1 MKNKDSRI
9 RPKHFLLVLIG
20 LCLILIIVSTVSS
33 TVNNGVRNV
42 INTVLMPMQRGLN
55 QVGGFLSGE
64 IESVAELKRVQD
76 ENTALQEEVEFLRA
90 ENTQYQLQLAELEQ
104 YRELLDMK

>member
-42 INTVLMPMQRGLN
+42 INTVLMPMPVSYTHLD
-55 QVGGFLSGE
+55 VY
-64 IESVAELKRVQD
+64 KR
-76 ENTALQEEVEFLRA
+76 
-90 ENTQYQLQLAELEQ
+90 QLLP
-104 YRELLDMK
+104 RWS

>member
-42 INTVLMPMQRGLN
+42 IN
-55 QVGGFLSGE
+55 
-64 IESVAELKRVQD
+64 RVSSD
-76 ENTALQEEVEFLRA
+76 LV
-90 ENTQYQLQLAELEQ
+90 
-104 YRELLDMK
+104 

>member
-42 INTVLMPMQRGLN
+42 INTVLMPMAARPEPGRRFSVRRDRIGRG
-55 QVGGFLSGE
+55 
-64 IESVAELKRVQD
+64 AEAG
-76 ENTALQEEVEFLRA
+76 TG
-90 ENTQYQLQLAELEQ
+90 
-104 YRELLDMK
+104 